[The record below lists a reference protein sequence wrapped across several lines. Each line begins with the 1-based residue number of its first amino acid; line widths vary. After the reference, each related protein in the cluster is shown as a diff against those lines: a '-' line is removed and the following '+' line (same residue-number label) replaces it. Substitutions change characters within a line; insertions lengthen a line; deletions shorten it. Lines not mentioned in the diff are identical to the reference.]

1 MTSLKSS
8 FVFQSDI
15 SFASLAEDAQKRV
28 CSARNYNPVF
38 TVQPSGPVDYVSI
51 FQGGSALLWRHSEQE
66 HPLALHALASQ
77 LQSVNYAFDA
87 VISKCLIKFRNGFQS
102 NTWDHNAF
110 ILQNGGHLAFKIE
123 NRQENVAMCKY

>member
-1 MTSLKSS
+1 MLVYSREEVLCFGDTD
-8 FVFQSDI
+8 Q
-15 SFASLAEDAQKRV
+15 R
-28 CSARNYNPVF
+28 
-38 TVQPSGPVDYVSI
+38 
-51 FQGGSALLWRHSEQE
+51 EQE
-66 HPLALHALASQ
+66 HPLALHALAAQ

-87 VISKCLIKFRNGFQS
+87 IISKCLIKFRNGFQS